1 MTWCLYSVFREIY
14 TFLLAFLTG
23 PPNKS
28 LKQSPVKNLLLA
40 CSFFKN
46 RLRRSCFPLI
56 LWNLSEHLLLPK
68 LFFIVALFLLNNFN
82 PANIYLL
89 RVNKKNTRKRS
100 EICLKLIIKTREPRF
115 WRCSGV
121 FIVNFGYISHVFQV
135 FLLLILN
142 K

>member
-14 TFLLAFLTG
+14 TFSLAFLTG
-23 PPNKS
+23 PLNKS
-28 LKQSPVKNLLLA
+28 LKQSHLKNLLLA
-40 CSFFKN
+40 CTFFKN

-56 LWNLSEHLLLPK
+56 LWNFSEHLLLLK
-68 LFFIVALFLLNNFN
+68 LFFTVALFLLNNFN

-89 RVNKKNTRKRS
+89 RVNKKNSRKRS
-100 EICLKLIIKTREPRF
+100 EICLKLIIKTPEPRF

-121 FIVNFGYISHVFQV
+121 FIVNFGYISHVFLV